1 MRLFS
6 GAAEPQEYGYL
17 YRSICHDVHNKIK
30 QFILFQTAH
39 TITILILVISSH
51 YRALVAQAIMAVMKT
66 SPLLPRRID
75 KDSRK
80 QRNACG
86 AIYLTT

>member
-30 QFILFQTAH
+30 QFILFHAAH
-39 TITILILVISSH
+39 TITILILVISSFD
-51 YRALVAQAIMAVMKT
+51 YRGFGRSSGTLSERGILLDAI
-66 SPLLPRRID
+66 
-75 KDSRK
+75 
-80 QRNACG
+80 
-86 AIYLTT
+86 AIVN